1 MSQILDFMEAV
12 VLSGRVTHHWKDLF
26 DVVPKSQ
33 RSRRS
38 DEKWPN
44 GRSPRFRDFH
54 PFSTSDVFDQLRHR
68 PMSMLELD
76 ELLHASHVTASA

>member
-12 VLSGRVTHHWKDLF
+12 VLSGRVTHHWKDLV

-44 GRSPRFRDFH
+44 GRSPCFRDFH
-54 PFSTSDVFDQLRHR
+54 AFSPVFDQLRHR
-68 PMSMLELD
+68 PRSMLELD
-76 ELLHASHVTASA
+76 ESLHASHVTASA

>member
-12 VLSGRVTHHWKDLF
+12 VLSGCLTRHWKDLV
-26 DVVPKSQ
+26 DVVPTRP

-54 PFSTSDVFDQLRHR
+54 AFSPGFDQLRHR
-68 PMSMLELD
+68 PGSMLELD
-76 ELLHASHVTASA
+76 ESLHASHVTASA